1 MPPSRTALER
11 NIRLFYLLRL
21 LRYLQVW
28 LPVWVVY
35 LTVEQGFSLTQVT
48 TADGLFFVAVTLLEV
63 PTGAVADRWG
73 RSVSLGL
80 GALSLAV
87 ALLVFAFTTSYTILL
102 ASFMVWALAE
112 TLSSGADLAL
122 LYDTL
127 KALGREHE
135 YERHAGRGEAA
146 LAVGSALGVL
156 LGGPVAALTSTQ
168 ATILIGAATTAMTA
182 ILAFSL
188 AEAPFQSQAGG
199 IREFLPGLRQAFFF
213 VRRHAA
219 VRQMLILGGVLGAGL
234 GAQGYLLQPY
244 LLANDIEVG
253 WLFSVLQMPV
263 QAGFIIGPLVAAP
276 LILRMGEPRL
286 LPALVVLGGVSL
298 ALVWGLPGLAGIACL
313 ALVAAIEM
321 AARPITSGYVNRRV
335 PSEQRATIL
344 SMQSFAMGLVIAPL
358 APLVGATAD
367 SSGVRAGYL
376 LLAGVVILGGG
387 AALGLWARAHRTG
400 GCIPVAAGDAVPPGS

>member
-135 YERHAGRGEAA
+135 YERHA
-146 LAVGSALGVL
+146 
-156 LGGPVAALTSTQ
+156 
-168 ATILIGAATTAMTA
+168 
-182 ILAFSL
+182 
-188 AEAPFQSQAGG
+188 
-199 IREFLPGLRQAFFF
+199 
-213 VRRHAA
+213 
-219 VRQMLILGGVLGAGL
+219 
-234 GAQGYLLQPY
+234 
-244 LLANDIEVG
+244 
-253 WLFSVLQMPV
+253 
-263 QAGFIIGPLVAAP
+263 
-276 LILRMGEPRL
+276 
-286 LPALVVLGGVSL
+286 
-298 ALVWGLPGLAGIACL
+298 
-313 ALVAAIEM
+313 
-321 AARPITSGYVNRRV
+321 
-335 PSEQRATIL
+335 
-344 SMQSFAMGLVIAPL
+344 
-358 APLVGATAD
+358 
-367 SSGVRAGYL
+367 
-376 LLAGVVILGGG
+376 
-387 AALGLWARAHRTG
+387 
-400 GCIPVAAGDAVPPGS
+400 